1 MQSVNQINAQIKL
14 LQVWK
19 SHHIEAHPTRWTRR
33 NEVNQELR
41 TRSAVS
47 NNLIEAHGGRIIT
60 STFVNDAAKVWNNAP
75 ESIKSCV
82 TIQSV
87 KKQIKQYTA
96 TLPI

>member
-1 MQSVNQINAQIKL
+1 MLWVCDSSQSPNKGLIY
-14 LQVWK
+14 
-19 SHHIEAHPTRWTRR
+19 EF
-33 NEVNQELR
+33 
-41 TRSAVS
+41 
-47 NNLIEAHGGRIIT
+47 IEAHGGRIIT

-75 ESIKSCV
+75 DSIKGCV